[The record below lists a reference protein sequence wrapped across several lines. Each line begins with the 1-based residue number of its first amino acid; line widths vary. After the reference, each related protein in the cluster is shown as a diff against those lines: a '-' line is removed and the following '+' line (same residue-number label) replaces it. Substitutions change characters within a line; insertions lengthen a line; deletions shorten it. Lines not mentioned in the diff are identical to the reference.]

1 MPVYVSKDYEGKVES
16 VVLAKSRELAVAYW
30 QGQRIYSHS
39 VEELTADDLKNH
51 PTGVL
56 PILKT
61 KDKEFYHN
69 GRFINLRVVD

>member
-1 MPVYVSKDYEGKVES
+1 MPVYVAKDYQGKVES

-30 QGQRIYSHS
+30 HGQGIYPHHT
-39 VEELTADDLKNH
+39 EELTAENLNGH

-56 PILKT
+56 PILRT

-69 GRFINLRVVD
+69 GRFINLKVVD